1 MAQSPFKQEIEPVAA
16 SIDRAAD
23 SSNLPPQLSEER
35 RHEARKPS
43 FIRRP
48 LVLTAA
54 QAAALVQDGD
64 TILINGSGGGVGT
77 PERFLEALADRYRQC
92 RRPTSITAVHPVGCG
107 DWGEKGMSR
116 LALPGLLKR
125 QVTGSLGNSPAT
137 MAMAAA
143 NEIEAFTLPQ
153 GVLSQLCREI
163 AAGRPGLITHV
174 GLGSFV
180 DPRDGGGRQT
190 ARAPND
196 MVELILL
203 HGREFLFYPAFR
215 VDVAVI
221 RATTADEAGNLTM
234 EREPFIGD
242 ALAMAQAAHNSGGVV
257 IAQVERMRAARTGP
271 SREVKV
277 PGILVDAIVVDPD
290 QPQTYAVKYNPGY
303 SGEIRVPVVRRPPA
317 EVDPHTVIARRACLE
332 LFPGCVANLGYGVS
346 TGVARILAEEDLS
359 DSVTLTVEQGIIG
372 GTPVSGN
379 DFGAAVNYDALIEQ
393 AAQFDFYDGGGLDI
407 AFLSFAEVDGAG
419 NVNVSRFAG
428 KPNGSGGFIHIAQNA
443 KTVCFLGTLT
453 TGGLVAKLCD
463 GGIRIEQEGR
473 HRRFVSAIEQ
483 RTYDRARGFACGQ
496 KARFITERAVLEA
509 DEHSLTVIEIAP
521 GVDLDR
527 DVLAHF
533 EAPPCVSDQ
542 IRPMPDMVFRPGD
555 FGLREVFTKLP
566 GPKMHQRLASLLERG
581 ECI

>member
-1 MAQSPFKQEIEPVAA
+1 MRKSPFKREIEAMAA
-16 SIDRAAD
+16 STVTRA
-23 SSNLPPQLSEER
+23 NLSPRSP
-35 RHEARKPS
+35 EARGWEADQPALT
-43 FIRRP
+43 RRP

-54 QAAALVQDGD
+54 QAATLLEDGD
-64 TILINGSGGGVGT
+64 TVLINGSGGGVGT
-77 PERFLEALADRYRQC
+77 PEGFLEALADRYRQSGQP
-92 RRPTSITAVHPVGCG
+92 RAITAVHPVGCG

-143 NEIEAFTLPQ
+143 DEIEAYTLPQ

-180 DPRDGGGRQT
+180 DPRNGGGRQSE
-190 ARAPND
+190 RGPND
-196 MVELILL
+196 MVELITL

-242 ALAMAQAAHNSGGVV
+242 ALAMAQASHNSGGIV
-257 IAQVERMRAARTGP
+257 IAQVERMRTAGTVP

-290 QPQTYAVKYNPGY
+290 QQQTYAVRYNPGY
-303 SGEIRVPVVRRPPA
+303 SGEIRVPVFRRPSA

-332 LFPGCVANLGYGVS
+332 LFPGCIANLGYGVS
-346 TGVARILAEEDLS
+346 TGIARILAEEGLS

-453 TGGLVAKLCD
+453 AGGLIAKLCD

-483 RTYDRARGFACGQ
+483 RTYDRAGGLARGQ

-509 DEHSLTVIEIAP
+509 DEHGLIVIEIAP

-527 DVLAHF
+527 DVLANF
-533 EAPPCVSDQ
+533 EAPPRVSD
-542 IRPMPDMVFRPGD
+542 RVRAMPEMVFRPGD
-555 FGLREVFTKLP
+555 FGLRQALSKLP
-566 GPKMHQRLASLLERG
+566 GPKMHRRLASLLDRG
-581 ECI
+581 KCT